1 MLQHAR
7 EIAPSVS
14 WEILGLVKRSGG
26 MCVKELSAKLKMS
39 YMGVKQHCDDL
50 KKRGYLDTWRRA
62 KKTGRPEK
70 IYRPAEKLDLV
81 LPNWSSELTTS
92 LLSLVA
98 QAYGETVPERLLYGF
113 LQQKVER
120 WNGKIKGKTLVERAT
135 ELAKLRNT
143 DGWMCEILDD
153 AEGLRLV
160 DHHSPLAD
168 VARLYPALPELE
180 IRVLSRIFG
189 HTLQRRA
196 NGPHV
201 EFLIGLPETPL
212 AAVVPVEAPAEP
224 KPKDTTARSR
234 AATKK
239 AAAPKPAKEAA
250 PATAPSPKLVP
261 VPAPDPAPA
270 ELLELELAATTAP
283 APPPRQRQDLFDM

>member
-81 LPNWSSELTTS
+81 LPNWGSELS
-92 LLSLVA
+92 LGLLTLIA
-98 QAYGETVPERLLYGF
+98 QAYGDTVPERLLYSF

-120 WNGKIKGKTLVERAT
+120 WNTKLKGKTPSERAQ
-135 ELAKLRNT
+135 ELAKQRNA
-143 DGWMCEILDD
+143 DGWMCEAMDD
-153 AEGLRLV
+153 EEGLRLV
-160 DHHSPLAD
+160 DYHSPLAE
-168 VARLYPALPELE
+168 VARLYPSLPELE
-180 IRVLSRIFG
+180 VRVLSRIFG
-189 HTLQRRA
+189 HTLQRKSDA
-196 NGPHV
+196 GHTIFIISEGEAKPSPASSEPATPV
-201 EFLIGLPETPL
+201 EQKAARSASPKKAPKSEQRETGTKPAPSQEEGMLELNLVSTPEP
-212 AAVVPVEAPAEP
+212 VPVSQTAEP
-224 KPKDTTARSR
+224 
-234 AATKK
+234 
-239 AAAPKPAKEAA
+239 APKPA
-250 PATAPSPKLVP
+250 
-261 VPAPDPAPA
+261 
-270 ELLELELAATTAP
+270 
-283 APPPRQRQDLFDM
+283 PREDLFEF

>member
-50 KKRGYLDTWRRA
+50 KRRGYVDTWRRA

-81 LPNWSSELTTS
+81 LPNWGSELCLG

-120 WNGKIKGKTLVERAT
+120 WNGKLKAKKPSERAH

-143 DGWMCEILDD
+143 DGWMCEVLDD
-153 AEGLRLV
+153 EAGLRLV
-160 DHHSPLAD
+160 DHHSPLAE
-168 VARLYPALPELE
+168 VSRLYPSLAEME
-180 IRVLSRIFG
+180 VRVLSRIFG

-196 NGPHV
+196 DGCHV
-201 EFLIGLPETPL
+201 EFVIFQPE
-212 AAVVPVEAPAEP
+212 A
-224 KPKDTTARSR
+224 
-234 AATKK
+234 
-239 AAAPKPAKEAA
+239 
-250 PATAPSPKLVP
+250 
-261 VPAPDPAPA
+261 
-270 ELLELELAATTAP
+270 AP
-283 APPPRQRQDLFDM
+283 APPPPPPVAELEPEATPRHVPTPTARPTKVKSPKTAKPAPQREGMDLQLAGSQGPSRSGHREDLFDL

>member
-92 LLSLVA
+92 LLALVA
-98 QAYGETVPERLLYGF
+98 QAYGDTVPERLLYSF

-120 WNGKIKGKTLVERAT
+120 WNGKLKGKTSLDRAN

-143 DGWMCEILDD
+143 DGWMCEVLDD

-160 DHHSPLAD
+160 DHHSPLAE

-180 IRVLSRIFG
+180 VRVLSRIFG
-189 HTLQRRA
+189 HTLLRRV
-196 NGPHV
+196 NGNHV
-201 EFLIGLPETPL
+201 EFVIDQPEPL
-212 AAVVPVEAPAEP
+212 APATAPAPASAVPTPEEP
-224 KPKDTTARSR
+224 KATTARSR
-234 AATKK
+234 ATSKK
-239 AAAPKPAKEAA
+239 SASTPKPAK
-250 PATAPSPKLVP
+250 PATPEPTG
-261 VPAPDPAPA
+261 D
-270 ELLELELAATTAP
+270 LLELELVAASAP
-283 APPPRQRQDLFDM
+283 TPPPRQRDDLFDM

>member
-50 KKRGYLDTWRRA
+50 KKRGYVDTWRRA

-81 LPNWSSELTTS
+81 LPNWSSELCLG

-98 QAYGETVPERLLYGF
+98 QAYGDTVPERLLYSF

-120 WNGKIKGKTLVERAT
+120 WNGKLKAKKPAERAH
-135 ELAKLRNT
+135 ELAKLRNS

-153 AEGLRLV
+153 AGGLRLV
-160 DHHSPLAD
+160 DHHSPLAE
-168 VARLYPALPELE
+168 VARLYPSLADMEV
-180 IRVLSRIFG
+180 RVLSRIFG
-189 HTLQRRA
+189 HTLQRRVD
-196 NGPHV
+196 GTHV
-201 EFLIGLPETPL
+201 EFIII
-212 AAVVPVEAPAEP
+212 AP
-224 KPKDTTARSR
+224 
-234 AATKK
+234 
-239 AAAPKPAKEAA
+239 EAA
-250 PATAPSPKLVP
+250 PAP
-261 VPAPDPAPA
+261 
-270 ELLELELAATTAP
+270 P
-283 APPPRQRQDLFDM
+283 APPPADEADLEPSPRHSVPDVKPPKPPKTPRAPKSEPREGLDLELVGTQAPSRSHHQADLFDL

>member
-1 MLQHAR
+1 MFQHIYRTQTPPMLQHAR

-50 KKRGYLDTWRRA
+50 KRRGYLDTWRRP

-81 LPNWSSELTTS
+81 LPNWGSELS
-92 LLSLVA
+92 LGLLALVA
-98 QAYGETVPERLLYGF
+98 QHYGETVPERLLYGF

-120 WNGKIKGKTLVERAT
+120 WNSKLKAKKLADRAQ
-135 ELAKLRNT
+135 ELAKLRNA
-143 DGWMCEILDD
+143 DGWMCEVFDD

-160 DHHSPLAD
+160 DHHTPLAE

-180 IRVLSRIFG
+180 LRVLSRVFG
-189 HTLQRRA
+189 HTLVRRT
-196 NGPHV
+196 NGTHV
-201 EFLIGLPETPL
+201 EFVISQPETAAAPTTPPPVLPEETKP
-212 AAVVPVEAPAEP
+212 AVTRRTAKAEKPA
-224 KPKDTTARSR
+224 
-234 AATKK
+234 K
-239 AAAPKPAKEAA
+239 AAAP
-250 PATAPSPKLVP
+250 
-261 VPAPDPAPA
+261 
-270 ELLELELAATTAP
+270 AP
-283 APPPRQRQDLFDM
+283 APTPITPPQREMLDLELIGSSSGTSHRRHRDDLFEL

>member
-1 MLQHAR
+1 MFQHTDRTRLPPMLQHAR

-50 KKRGYLDTWRRA
+50 KRRGYLDTWRRP

-81 LPNWSSELTTS
+81 LPSWSSELS
-92 LLSLVA
+92 LGLLSLVA
-98 QAYGETVPERLLYGF
+98 QQYGETMPERLLYAF

-120 WNGKIKGKTLVERAT
+120 WSARIKGKKPAERAQ
-135 ELAKLRNT
+135 ELAKLRNA
-143 DGWMCEILDD
+143 DGWMCEVMDD

-160 DHHSPLAD
+160 DHHSPMAE

-180 IRVLSRIFG
+180 VRVLSRIFG
-189 HTLQRRA
+189 QTLQRRM

-201 EFLIGLPETPL
+201 EFVISQP
-212 AAVVPVEAPAEP
+212 
-224 KPKDTTARSR
+224 
-234 AATKK
+234 
-239 AAAPKPAKEAA
+239 EAA
-250 PATAPSPKLVP
+250 PAAP
-261 VPAPDPAPA
+261 VPPPPPVEEVKAVLTRRVTKAEKPPKVAPQPPKAAPQPPTR
-270 ELLELELAATTAP
+270 EVLDLELIGSGTTSH
-283 APPPRQRQDLFDM
+283 RRHRDDLFEL